1 MTETR
6 DPAADRVVESIKAKG
21 RGPSMADVA
30 RLAGVSSQTVS
41 RVSNGLS
48 NVDERT
54 RARVSD
60 AMRELNYRPN
70 GAARALKRGSFKSIG
85 VIMFTLSTFGNLRTL
100 DAISIAA
107 SDAGFSIDLVPVRS
121 QTVAEVAVAFSR
133 LSEHA
138 VDGIIIIIES
148 HILREADIRMPA
160 GLPVVIVDSTMR
172 SDHPV
177 VDADQAQGARQAT
190 SHLLDLGH
198 ETVWHVAGP
207 TVSYSAVRRESA
219 WRTTLEEAGRQVPEV
234 LYGDWTSH
242 SGYQHGKTLA
252 ARDDVTAIFAAN
264 DQMALGILR
273 ALHETGRSVP
283 ADVSIVGFDDMEE
296 SASFWPPLTT
306 IHQDFSEIGR
316 RAIAALLRAIEL
328 GDYGT
333 TAEIVPTHLVIRSST
348 APARS

>member
-6 DPAADRVVESIKAKG
+6 DSSASKR

-48 NVDERT
+48 NVDEGT
-54 RARVSD
+54 RARVTA
-60 AMRELNYRPN
+60 AMRELHYRPN

-100 DAISIAA
+100 DAISVAA

-121 QTVAEVAVAFSR
+121 QTAAEVAVAFSR

-160 GLPVVIVDSTMR
+160 GLPVVIVDSTIR

-190 SHLLDLGH
+190 THLLDLGH

-207 TVSYSAVRRESA
+207 TQSYSAVSRERA
-219 WRTTLEEAGRQVPEV
+219 WRATLEAAGKAVPDV
-234 LYGDWTSH
+234 LYGDWTSQ
-242 SGYQHGKTLA
+242 SGYEHGKTLA
-252 ARDDVTAIFAAN
+252 SRDDVTAVFAAN

-273 ALHETGRSVP
+273 ALHEAGRAVP

-296 SASFWPPLTT
+296 SESFWPPLTT

-316 RAIAALLRAIEL
+316 RAIAALLRAVQD

-333 TAEIVPTHLVIRSST
+333 SAEVVPTRLVVREST
-348 APARS
+348 APPRA

>member
-1 MTETR
+1 MTEAREITAER
-6 DPAADRVVESIKAKG
+6 HTASITSKR

-41 RVSNGLS
+41 RVSNGHA
-48 NVDERT
+48 NVDENT
-54 RARVSD
+54 RARVTA

-70 GAARALKRGSFKSIG
+70 GAARALKRGSYKSIG
-85 VIMFTLSTFGNLRTL
+85 VIMFTLSTFGNTRTL
-100 DAISIAA
+100 DAISVAA

-121 QTVAEVAVAFSR
+121 QTVAEVAVAFSK

-138 VDGIIIIIES
+138 VDGIIIVIES
-148 HILREADIRMPA
+148 HILQEADIRIPA
-160 GLPVVIVDSTMR
+160 GLPVVIVDSAMS

-190 SHLLDLGH
+190 SHLLELGH

-207 TVSYSAVRRESA
+207 TESYSAVRRENA
-219 WRTTLEEAGRQVPEV
+219 WRATLEEAGRNVPEV
-234 LYGDWTSH
+234 LYGDWSSQ
-242 SGYQHGKTLA
+242 SGYKHGQSLA
-252 ARDDVTAIFAAN
+252 ARSDVTAVFAAN

-273 ALHETGRSVP
+273 ALHEAGRAVP
-283 ADVSIVGFDDMEE
+283 ADVSVVGFDDMEE
-296 SASFWPPLTT
+296 SVSFWPPLTT

-316 RAIAALLRAIEL
+316 RAIATLLRAIEL

-333 TAEIVPTHLVIRSST
+333 TAEIIPTRLVVRSST
-348 APARS
+348 APPRP